1 MISHPTSRH
10 RALLG
15 AFALAALPALAL
27 PVLSCGRATKPASPE
42 ATAPPAASPQA
53 AVPADRP
60 QELTLDPAQRQRVRL
75 EQVAPS
81 SFRPSIETTGT
92 VAFDQNRATQVLAP
106 ISGPVARLEVQV
118 GAQVARGQTLA
129 TVSSPDFATDVSAL
143 RKAEATA
150 KNTRRVASLDE
161 ELFKNGGIAR
171 RDMEQAQTDAVAAEA
186 DRDAALE
193 QLRALGVDRKTLDEI
208 RANHPVAGG
217 GGAIRSPLAGT
228 VVERLITPGQL
239 LQAGTTPCFT
249 VADLSSVWVMGN
261 IFESDLPLVA
271 PGDPAEI
278 RAGAGGAPVA
288 GRVDYISAIVD
299 PTTRAIPVRIVVPN
313 PHGVFKRD
321 LYVSLSLRSNRET
334 TGILVPVA
342 AVLRNDENLP
352 FVFVANKNGTFARRR
367 VEIGTRVGDRQQITS
382 GLNPGETIVADGG
395 LFLQFAENQ

>member
-1 MISHPTSRH
+1 MIWNKSR
-10 RALLG
+10 RWTLLG
-15 AFALAALPALAL
+15 AFALAALAL
-27 PVLSCGRATKPASPE
+27 PSVSCGHSPTGGAKDE
-42 ATAPPAASPQA
+42 KTTAASAEPTA
-53 AVPADRP
+53 SPADRP
-60 QELTLDPAQRQRVRL
+60 KELTLDPAQRQRVRL
-75 EQVAPS
+75 EQVVS
-81 SFRPSIETTGT
+81 TSFRPAIETTGT

-129 TVSSPDFATDVSAL
+129 TVASPDFATDVSAL

-171 RDMEQAQTDAVAAEA
+171 RDMEQAETDAVAAEA

-193 QLRALGVDRKTLDEI
+193 QLRALGVEKKTLDDI

-217 GGAIRSPLAGT
+217 GGAIRSPIAGT

-249 VADLSSVWVMGN
+249 VADLDTVWVMGN
-261 IFESDLPLVA
+261 IFETDLPLVA
-271 PGDPAEI
+271 PGDPVEI
-278 RAGAGGAPVA
+278 RAGTGGAPVA

-299 PTTRAIPVRIVVPN
+299 PTTRAIPVRIVAPN

-321 LYVSLSLRSNRET
+321 LYVSIALRSNHET
-334 TGILVPVA
+334 TGLLVPVA

-352 FVFVANKNGTFARRR
+352 FVFVANANGSFARRR
-367 VEIGTRVGDRQQITS
+367 VETGTRVGDREQITS
-382 GLNPGETIVADGG
+382 GLHPGKTIVADGG